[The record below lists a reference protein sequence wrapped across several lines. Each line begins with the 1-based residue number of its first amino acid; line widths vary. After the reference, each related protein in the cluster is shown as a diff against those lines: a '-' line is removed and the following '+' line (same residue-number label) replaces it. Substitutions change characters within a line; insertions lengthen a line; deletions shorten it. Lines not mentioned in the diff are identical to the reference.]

1 MSSSVYSPSN
11 SLTHPLEVFSP
22 SLAFSSL
29 VGEGLKKNCRKC
41 SKARRSTTRASLNFK
56 KPFPSEYKPPELKAY
71 AE

>member
-1 MSSSVYSPSN
+1 MSSSAYSLSN
-11 SLTHPLEVFSP
+11 SFTHPSEVFSP

-29 VGEGLKKNCRKC
+29 VGEGLKKNRRKC
-41 SKARRSTTRASLNFK
+41 SKARRSATRASSNFK